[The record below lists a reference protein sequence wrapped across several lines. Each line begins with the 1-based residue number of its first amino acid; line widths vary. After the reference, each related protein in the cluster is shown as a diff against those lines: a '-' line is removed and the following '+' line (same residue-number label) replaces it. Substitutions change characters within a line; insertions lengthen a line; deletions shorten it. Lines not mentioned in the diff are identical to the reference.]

1 MQLDRNHVVFE
12 RFDDEIVAIN
22 LKTGIYY
29 SISGSGVLIWELI
42 EKNLPIESIKKL
54 FEEKFSKNGNVGK
67 DIDEFINKLRTEELV
82 IDALNEDDQ
91 VKNTNVNQEW
101 PIDVYETPVLT
112 KYTDQREMLM
122 LDPIHEVDDLGWPR
136 KKK

>member
-91 VKNTNVNQEW
+91 VKNTNVNQEG